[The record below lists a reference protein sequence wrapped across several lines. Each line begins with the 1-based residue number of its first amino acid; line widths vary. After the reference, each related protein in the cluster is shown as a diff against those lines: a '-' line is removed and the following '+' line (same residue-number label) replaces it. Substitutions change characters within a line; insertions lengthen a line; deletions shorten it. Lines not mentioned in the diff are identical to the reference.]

1 MLRAQVDFGAV
12 AKQRLQNLLTVFGLL
27 RCSLL
32 LRAMVDLGAAAQSSN
47 ASLPGCIMFMSKS
60 QWAPL
65 LRAAAGPGLRF
76 SASVVAIA
84 KSIG

>member
-32 LRAMVDLGAAAQSSN
+32 LRAQVDLGAAAQSSN
-47 ASLPGCIMFMSKS
+47 ASLPGCMFMSRS

-65 LRAAAGPGLRF
+65 LRAAAGPGLCF